1 MDEGP
6 AQMHYM
12 PARFRSLAGGGW
24 VTISSRDVHKS
35 LMPMPGMGGG
45 GEGANESA
53 VSGGAM
59 KDEVKIN
66 LAHGDPDGERSCD
79 LVHYKSSSNK
89 LVCSPR
95 AVDCCLDGL
104 TAQELARVSHGCP
117 SVKPELNVEV
127 NGQRLTWGSVGK
139 HGRDTLTDKSLE
151 VRYGQTPTIVAV
163 EPAEVRPGELITVYG
178 RTCFGDVWKKDE
190 DDGSSLRDDP
200 DALRDLFSV
209 EASAREDPRQE
220 IGLEKSLYKV
230 LIGGLPCEV
239 RDPLTNRYYR
249 SERGDGPYMRKWY
262 TECGPVNGWFQC
274 RVPQDIEPGVH
285 LLHYET
291 YTRGNAV
298 ILSEALRWNASD
310 ASKGY
315 VLSVVDD
322 KSEDEDPPRVYNIT
336 KLSKNESKQRL
347 LVEGASLDAPNIVVE
362 LDGKRCGGK
371 KVVSRSRIEV
381 ECSGSAGANSQYH
394 YGPPAWL
401 REDWVFKDKNN
412 NFVGGK
418 AWSKAL
424 HVLKQ
429 RGERYNPLADEVMD
443 ALSSALA
450 TNGIV
455 RGYKI
460 EKVQRYLASPS
471 VGSPYASGV
480 KAAHAGLIR
489 HGSIRNA
496 VFERVSGVITAKANG
511 RMRVSIA
518 NQAGNSMV
526 LRVRHVS
533 DNLNLLKPWLLVS
546 KFWGSKYG
554 NQYDFSPWFSV
565 RGNEK
570 YYMEFLMNLDPRHRR
585 KDGGF
590 NVKMEFSYDAGNPA
604 GSIGQIT
611 HTTMPHV
618 PKRAR
623 GGDYVVRFSGAS
635 KTAIKFAHNATSSR
649 GNFEWKLFSGGKTI
663 EFNSKNSL
671 HAREHVRKVRDALR
685 WANCTA
691 LPEGSKMWDAD
702 STHSSH
708 PFDVEDRWLTV
719 RDTQTFKHPTTNWN
733 IILHR
738 RMGGFRGASIDWST
752 SYCSTHSQK
761 FDLSSLPPGRV
772 ITPSSHFDVPASSR
786 ATTNNFLNFAY
797 KVTQGTRATLLL
809 RLKYRSG
816 KRDISTT
823 CAVLLTHEQARGN
836 VNNFDHPACVD
847 LRSVFQ
853 NDGEWHFISFNWR
866 TALAGGE
873 YAPSYLGEALFP
885 HKVQVQLDGIGVGA
899 QRFLSKCPNKQRLA
913 EMYVG
918 DEGSELRGHLW
929 LDSVSVTR
937 ERYSPQ
943 RVKTPSA
950 QLGGMQE
957 GIHAITDI
965 DYSVVSRSDGSKC
978 KSLSDCD
985 IIVSLRQVKK
995 CVDAQSRGDF
1005 NISPVLLSK
1014 KSPNPSP
1021 KPQSRVSCG
1030 GHYAASCSA
1039 CPWKGRKWKGSR
1051 WCNGECEW
1059 SIVGGRGTCVLPP
1072 APTPPAMA
1080 VMDGTS
1086 STRGTVTVRST
1097 EGTMTQFSTSARSSE
1112 VQDALRHVLG
1122 AHDGGFMVSPS
1133 MDLFDVCGVSAHRMR
1148 SAYASDLESIQARYK
1163 EVVDGVPLGT
1173 LPKSSRGRTA
1183 ENDAGLLNITV
1194 NVSGG
1199 LAEIVALDESSDFI
1213 GMVPLNTRTDLDVR
1227 ALIRGGDA
1235 VLSTAVVKD
1244 GDAVVPCF
1252 VSPDLMSATG
1262 LKQVPNGQAFV
1273 GDASCHII
1281 VPHEEVASDATVHA
1295 PTELNQDGLP
1305 ALGESVSQ
1313 SSPTDQKSRRDV
1325 ETIRRRSVSNSL
1337 KFPGHDTWAKRDLSM
1352 NRSDL
1357 ERLTVTVVGSG
1368 TRVHNGAAHRR
1379 AANHARKLLETEL
1392 VAKDAGQG
1400 SLTNTK
1406 SKYEFPAGAGRFS
1419 DPSTWGAR
1427 GVPDQNSTDML
1438 FIPAG
1443 FNLTLDVADT
1453 YFRVWVIEGHLHFQ
1467 RGMNITMQAEII
1479 VINGDDAHF
1488 SIGSETHPFEDQ
1500 ANIIMHGHWRSLG
1513 LPKYGVKCISL
1524 TSGRLTFYGQH
1535 VTPWMELAT
1544 TAAANANVISVR
1556 SKEGKSPDLAG
1567 WKPGASIVVTSTSYG
1582 DRSCR
1587 QDRADACQPEERVI
1601 QSVTPR
1607 GNFADIT
1614 LDRPLKYEHLGESVN
1629 VAGSPRG
1636 ATIERRAEVMLLTRN
1651 INVRG
1656 TTEHN
1661 GYKLVGFGAHTMM
1674 MSGQMVLKNV
1684 EFGPNVGQAFQL
1696 GRYAI
1701 HYHTPNEKM
1710 FKYGFTATNN
1720 EAVLGD
1726 CSNAQSFQLRAFTFQ
1741 GRAIAGHP
1749 KADRFVVDPASSE
1762 GTSRYIAVKHTTNHG
1777 EPPYCKMVRFTIAR
1791 NGNGTCI
1798 ARADSA
1804 RYKIG
1809 ECDVDYAT
1817 YVRKWDSGYKRQK
1830 LASTNSAHGYGMD
1843 SLVVSNGPWVQ
1854 GADQRLSRVE
1864 GVSVHQSNNRA
1875 IAVHGSYRL
1884 NIINNVAYNIL
1895 GHGMFV
1901 EDGVEMWNLFKDN
1914 VVSLVHRSFSLL
1926 NTDQT
1931 PAAFWISNANNF
1943 FIGNRVSSSNHHGYW
1958 FDPPRAPTGPS
1969 SRTLTGPLEVQQL
1982 STRTVPLGQFENNRA
1997 HSNGH
2002 SGLWIDKITT
2012 ALPQGGR
2019 LRMYMVGTHVWNNG
2033 RNGFGMITD
2042 VGHLQIVNTFAMGNG
2057 IDIMYIKSTGETW
2070 AMPKN
2075 GWSGNLVYN
2084 ATLRG
2089 DPKRNTQAIGCPH
2102 GGWVTFND
2110 VLISGYQSR
2119 LPPIHHCAVCPGFKG
2134 GMEVRFMNM
2143 KFVDSDTRRL
2153 RGGSTTPRTRIL
2165 WNGYNSNLLLDVDG
2179 TLSGS
2184 PGPRWAH
2191 SVKGASYDPKN
2202 RPTGHFPPE
2211 HCTLNDHIGGVVCD
2225 ANTVSLREVQWRRI
2239 NPMTLIPMAM
2249 QTAPDQKAG
2258 QVNFYHY
2265 DHIERRFNWRTT
2277 LVMVK
2282 SPNAKPYIHNFTF
2295 KFETWQID
2303 DPEAWY
2309 MEVRELQPDEWA
2321 IMRFPTFRNPWRWG
2335 LNSRIPAVTLNNYNQ
2350 SDYSFN
2356 ESKAITATSNEWLS
2370 WKDHKFG
2377 DHTYLPVVETRDA
2390 NVKPDPGLLD
2400 IMISGKREHGWRQS
2414 HALGAKYDGTRE
2426 DMPVC
2431 TTKCAS
2437 SAKSTCGMK
2446 RYNCAPG
2453 DKKRCLPMEKP
2464 ANCFDNRP
2472 APEVDPEPKTFSWCE
2487 SNEVWSPP
2495 AFGDDVTIKAGWTV
2509 ILDET
2514 CLVTNITRHV
2524 DLYGSLL
2531 LRDPGAGKTI
2541 KFRAQTIHVAAGIGY
2556 LEAGDQD
2563 DPISHGDVRIE
2574 LYGNRFSN
2582 ARMGYGM
2589 ETKYIAVLGHLS
2601 LVGKANVEQ
2610 TWSTLRSDAP
2620 AGSSTIETKACGG
2633 WNTGDTLMIG
2643 GAMHNWTGIRHAWYL
2658 SAERCDI
2665 SSIAVASEGC
2675 VIRCTSSFNFTHSG
2689 PAQKHEASFGGMPVT
2704 LMHSRSRGGRVQ
2716 VVGMEDKNK
2725 ALAEQHYGAVLA
2737 ILKPKKK
2744 GFDYAMAKRFK
2755 MEFKTPERINAAIEG
2770 IKYDPPDECRRSQGS
2785 AVIVNVNFAHCGQ
2798 RHSSRACVSFAAGMG
2813 AEYQATFAE
2822 TTSMALVAN
2831 NTFADAYNFAVSAA
2845 GNGIIIENNAIAQT
2859 YHGGFEVSGA
2869 NNTLSNNAAVRLFDD
2884 VTDYFHDVGSVGF
2897 KLSGSGKWY
2906 TNVVASVQYTGFKIS
2921 GYPCEMMT
2929 PDVEDEASGVRAVT
2943 TVPDAPMMRGLRAYG
2958 GMVGVNLQG
2967 GRTRMVTREPAE
2979 AYAPLECRQWSDFE
2993 IRSML
2998 WYGVTTFGQG
3008 KTSIVLKNF
3017 NLWDTGLGFA
3027 LWLVNGGSAAGSSSE
3042 RGHFA
3047 EISDT
3052 TIIGSATRCRND
3064 GIGFPAFYLRAEP
3077 YRPDQGVKTPSRFG
3091 GTTLRNIRFRDFGA
3105 CGKNGVQQNYAL
3117 VNAMNRGRYVWVY
3130 YDNANP
3136 VRSSGLS
3143 FKGVPFENR
3152 LLMIH
3157 PSRGRI
3163 GNMKWGCAQM
3173 YCDGHRN
3180 TFVMDEDGS
3189 LLGDNAAFG
3198 TVLPENEIGWFK
3210 KLAYVDPLNR
3220 DILED
3225 LVPFTHQ
3232 WLPNGT
3238 KLTPMRGKL
3247 YDEPG
3252 HLKMGCRKEVS
3263 WQAWLCP
3270 EHRHRQIVH
3279 ESLDVDHANRRISPT
3294 SVLTELPSQSKRFMS
3309 LYTGPAK
3316 YGGDWAGKITRHN
3329 TLWITGHVGATHT
3342 IHHSSTNPS
3351 ISRVTFADATEDE
3364 AVHVKLYYG
3373 VPNRVDVYVDGR
3385 YVPPLANIT
3394 WDQPDVPDISSSG
3407 TLETM
3412 PHGANFYNRLN
3423 GYLEFVLRGP
3433 KEVQIRVSNI
3443 VVLSATVTVTEDT
3456 FFVPGIKALVN
3467 NIRLL
3472 LNIPEERIAVAGVG
3486 DFKLAKQIAKTETS
3500 SLGSS
3505 GNSTEHTIELLIEEP
3520 TTTQLSSSEEDV
3532 ENVDPVA
3539 EANAYVNSSS
3549 ELTSLARRLQQNAQN
3564 LTLGTALGLTNST
3577 LPIEKSPIDV
3587 VVGWTC
3593 ETRAYNDGTCD
3604 CDCGAWDPDCD
3615 GGQTILR
3622 GCPSHAEINRTGTP
3636 FEFAN
3641 SVRAYCVNNSDVVT
3655 CGLAVPPDD
3664 LCNEWPCVDSA
3675 PSDALVS
3682 YLQRASSNAL
3692 TCVKRQSSPNAVHTG
3707 ECALSMLDERGNTLE
3722 PIQSWNFTD
3731 LPASPQSQTSSSVPS
3746 SSRPDVPPP
3755 VPSSPRP
3762 DVPAPVPSSPRPDA
3776 PHRGPS
3782 RESAQARRDRR
3793 RNDRARRRQSIRRL
3807 QRKIARRFS
3816 VSQEDLRNATTLSSI
3831 VELAQAE
3838 VQEAQ
3843 RSVSTLQTKYV
3854 SAKALYKGN
3863 RTATNKAARR
3873 RAKINLR
3880 NGRKQLRRTSKKLE
3894 LLEEL
3899 SRALT
3904 TPEQGGTFALGMGNP
3919 RGRENSMLVVAVAIG
3934 ACAMAFIA
3942 VRSHRR
3948 ANERLYVDESTP
3960 LLSRRT

>member
-1 MDEGP
+1 MSTAAGAAHGGGASMDEGP

-12 PARFRSLAGGGW
+12 PDRFRSLAGGGW
-24 VTISSRDVHKS
+24 LTISSRDVHKS
-35 LMPMPGMGGG
+35 LMPMPGMRGG
-45 GEGANESA
+45 GEGVNESA

-59 KDEVKIN
+59 KDEVKID

-79 LVHYKSSSNK
+79 LVHYKSSSNE

-104 TAQELARVSHGCP
+104 TAQELAGVSDGCP
-117 SVKPELNVEV
+117 SVRPELNVEV
-127 NGQRLTWGSVGK
+127 NGQRLTWGSAGRN
-139 HGRDTLTDKSLE
+139 GRDTLTDESLK
-151 VRYGQTPTIVAV
+151 VSHGQTPTIVAV

-230 LIGGLPCEV
+230 LIGDLPCEV

-249 SERGDGPYMRKWY
+249 SERGDGPYTGKWH

-274 RVPQDIEPGVH
+274 RVPQDIDSGLH

-336 KLSKNESKQRL
+336 QLSKDESKRRL

-362 LDGKRCGGK
+362 LDGERCGGT
-371 KVVSRSRIEV
+371 KVVSRSGIEV
-381 ECSGSAGANSQYH
+381 ECSGSAGASSQYH

-412 NFVGGK
+412 KFVGGK
-418 AWSKAL
+418 AWSNAL

-460 EKVQRYLASPS
+460 EKVQQYLTSPS
-471 VGSPYASGV
+471 VGSPYVEATSGM

-489 HGSIRNA
+489 HRRIRNA

-511 RMRVSIA
+511 RMRVAIA
-518 NQAGNSMV
+518 NAAGNNMV

-533 DNLNLLKPWLLVS
+533 DNLNVFKPWLLVS
-546 KFWGSKYG
+546 KFWGTRYSRQNIYRYG
-554 NQYDFSPWFSV
+554 FSQWFSV

-570 YYMEFLMNLDPRHRR
+570 YYMEFLMNLDPRYLHNF
-585 KDGGF
+585 GGF
-590 NVKMEFSYDAGNPA
+590 DVKMEFSYDAGNSA
-604 GSIGQIT
+604 GSIGPLT
-611 HTTMPHV
+611 HTTTPHM

-635 KTAIKFAHNATSSR
+635 NTAIRFAHNATSSR
-649 GNFEWKLFSGGKTI
+649 SNFEWKLFSGGKTI
-663 EFNSKNSL
+663 EFNTKNWL
-671 HAREHVRKVRDALR
+671 HAREHVRKVREALR
-685 WANCTA
+685 WAHCTA
-691 LPEGSKMWDAD
+691 LPADSKLWDAD

-708 PFDVEDRWLTV
+708 PFDVENRWLMV
-719 RDTQTFKHPTTNWN
+719 RDTQTFKQPTTDWN
-733 IILHR
+733 FIWQR

-786 ATTNNFLNFAY
+786 ATTNKFLNFAY

-816 KRDISTT
+816 NRDISTT
-823 CAVLLTHEQARGN
+823 CAVLLTHEQATGN
-836 VNNFDHPACVD
+836 VKNFDHPACVD
-847 LRSVFQ
+847 LRSVFKD
-853 NDGEWHFISFNWR
+853 DGEWHFISFDWR

-873 YAPSYLGEALFP
+873 YAPSYLGEAMFP

-899 QRFLSKCPNKQRLA
+899 QRFLGKCPNKQRLA

-929 LDSVSVTR
+929 LDSVSVTQ

-943 RVKTPSA
+943 RVETPSA

-957 GIHAITDI
+957 GVHAITDI
-965 DYSVVSRSDGSKC
+965 EYSVISRSDGSKC

-985 IIVSLRQVKK
+985 IIVSLRQVKR
-995 CVDAQSRGDF
+995 CIDAQSRGDF
-1005 NISPVLLSK
+1005 NISPMVMSQT
-1014 KSPNPSP
+1014 SPNPQP
-1021 KPQSRVSCG
+1021 ARVSCG
-1030 GHYAASCSA
+1030 RHYAANCST
-1039 CPWKGRKWKGSR
+1039 CPWKVSAEGVRGRWMGHKYCKGA
-1051 WCNGECEW
+1051 CEW
-1059 SIVGGRGTCVLPP
+1059 RWHGRINAGGTCVSKP
-1072 APTPPAMA
+1072 APTPPAIT
-1080 VMDGTS
+1080 VTDRTS
-1086 STRGTVTVRST
+1086 STRGTVTAQIT
-1097 EGTMTQFSTSARSSE
+1097 GGTMTQFSTSANSSQ

-1133 MDLFDVCGVSAHRMR
+1133 MDLFDACGVSAHRMR
-1148 SAYASDLESIQARYK
+1148 NAHASDLESIQARYK
-1163 EVVDGVPLGT
+1163 EVVNGVPLGM

-1199 LAEIVALDESSDFI
+1199 LAEIVATDESSDFI
-1213 GMVPLNTRTDLDVR
+1213 GMVPLDTRTDLDVR
-1227 ALIRGGDA
+1227 ALIRGDDA
-1235 VLSTAVVKD
+1235 ILATAVVMD
-1244 GDAVVPCF
+1244 GDTVVPCS

-1262 LKQVPNGQAFV
+1262 FKQVPNGQAFV

-1295 PTELNQDGLP
+1295 PTELNQDGFP
-1305 ALGESVSQ
+1305 SLGESESQ
-1313 SSPTDQKSRRDV
+1313 SSPTDQKRRRDF

-1352 NRSDL
+1352 SRSDL
-1357 ERLTVTVVGSG
+1357 GRLTVTVVGFG
-1368 TRVHNGAAHRR
+1368 ARVHNGAAHRR
-1379 AANHARKLLETEL
+1379 AANHARKLLKTEL

-1400 SLTNTK
+1400 SLNNTK

-1419 DPSTWGAR
+1419 DPSTWGPR

-1453 YFRVWVIEGHLHFQ
+1453 YFRVWVIEGHLNFQ
-1467 RGMNITMQAEII
+1467 RGMNITMQAEMI

-1488 SIGSETHPFEDQ
+1488 SIGSETRPFEDQ

-1544 TAAANANVISVR
+1544 TASANANVISVR
-1556 SKEGKSPDLAG
+1556 SKEGKTPDLAG

-1582 DRSCR
+1582 DRRCR
-1587 QDRADACQPEERVI
+1587 QNRTDDCQPEERVI
-1601 QSVTPR
+1601 ESVTPR
-1607 GNFADIT
+1607 DNFADIT

-1710 FKYGFTATNN
+1710 FKYGLTA
-1720 EAVLGD
+1720 
-1726 CSNAQSFQLRAFTFQ
+1726 SN
-1741 GRAIAGHP
+1741 
-1749 KADRFVVDPASSE
+1749 DP
-1762 GTSRYIAVKHTTNHG
+1762 R
-1777 EPPYCKMVRFTIAR
+1777 M
-1791 NGNGTCI
+1791 
-1798 ARADSA
+1798 
-1804 RYKIG
+1804 
-1809 ECDVDYAT
+1809 
-1817 YVRKWDSGYKRQK
+1817 
-1830 LASTNSAHGYGMD
+1830 
-1843 SLVVSNGPWVQ
+1843 Q

-1875 IAVHGSYRL
+1875 IAVHGCYRL

-1958 FDPPRAPTGPS
+1958 FDPPGGPTGPS
-1969 SRTLTGPLEVQQL
+1969 SRTLTGPLEIQKL
-1982 STRTVPLGQFENNRA
+1982 STRRVPLGQFENNRA

-2002 SGLWIDKITT
+2002 SGLWIDQINT
-2012 ALPQGGR
+2012 ALQQGGR

-2033 RNGFGMITD
+2033 INGFGMITG

-2057 IDIMYIKSTGETW
+2057 IDIMYIKSTGATW
-2070 AMPKN
+2070 AMPTN

-2110 VLISGYQSR
+2110 ILISGYQSR

-2153 RGGSTTPRTRIL
+2153 RGGSTTSRPRVF

-2191 SVKGASYDPKN
+2191 SVKGASDDPRN

-2239 NPMTLIPMAM
+2239 KPMTLIPMAM
-2249 QTAPDQKAG
+2249 QTAPDQNAG

-2295 KFETWQID
+2295 KFKTWQID
-2303 DPEAWY
+2303 DPDAWY
-2309 MEVRELQPDEWA
+2309 MEVRELQPNEWA
-2321 IMRFPTFRNPWRWG
+2321 IMRFPTLRNPWRWN

-2356 ESKAITATSNEWLS
+2356 ESKAITTTSNEWLN
-2370 WKDHKFG
+2370 WKDHKLG
-2377 DHTYLPVVETRDA
+2377 EHTYLPVVETRDV
-2390 NVKPDPGLLD
+2390 NIKPDPGLLD
-2400 IMISGKREHGWRQS
+2400 IMISGKREQGWTQS
-2414 HALGAKYDGTRE
+2414 YALGANYDGTRE

-2431 TTKCAS
+2431 TTSCGS

-2446 RYNCAPG
+2446 RYNCRPG

-2472 APEVDPEPKTFSWCE
+2472 IPEVDPEPKTFSWCD

-2495 AFGDDVTIKAGWTV
+2495 AFGDDVMIKAGWTV

-2563 DPISHGDVRIE
+2563 DPISNGDVRIE

-2601 LVGKANVEQ
+2601 LVGKASVEQ

-2620 AGSSTIETKACGG
+2620 AGSSTIETTACGG

-2643 GAMHNWTGIRHAWYL
+2643 GAMHNWTGIKHAWFL

-2675 VIRCTSSFNFTHSG
+2675 VIRCTSSFNYTHSG
-2689 PAQKHEASFGGMPVT
+2689 PAQKHEVSFGGMPVT
-2704 LMHSRSRGGRVQ
+2704 LMHRRSRGGRVQ

-2725 ALAEQHYGAVLA
+2725 ALAEQHYGAVIT

-2744 GFDYAMAKRFK
+2744 GYDAKLAKRFK
-2755 MEFKTPERINAAIEG
+2755 IELKTPERMQAATESM
-2770 IKYDPPDECRRSQGS
+2770 KHDPPPECHRRQGS

-2798 RHSSRACVSFAAGMG
+2798 RHASRACVSFAAGIG
-2813 AEYQATFAE
+2813 AEYRATFAE

-2845 GNGIIIENNAIAQT
+2845 GDGIIIENNAIAQT
-2859 YHGGFEVSGA
+2859 YHGGFAVSGA
-2869 NNTLSNNAAVRLFDD
+2869 NNTMSNNAAVRLFDD
-2884 VTDYFHDVGSVGF
+2884 VSDYFHDIGSVGF

-2906 TNVVASVQYTGFKIS
+2906 TNVVASVQYTGFKIP

-2929 PDVEDEASGVRAVT
+2929 PDVEDEGLDVRAVT
-2943 TVPDAPMMRGLRAYG
+2943 TVPAEPTMRDLRAYG
-2958 GMVGVNLQG
+2958 GMVGVNLRG
-2967 GRTRMVTREPAE
+2967 GRTRMVTREPVE
-2979 AYAPLECRQWSDFE
+2979 AYAPLECRQWRDFE
-2993 IRSML
+2993 IRSMV

-3017 NLWDTGLGFA
+3017 NIWDTGLGFA
-3027 LWLVNGGSAAGSSSE
+3027 LWMVNGGSAAGSSSE

-3052 TIIGSATRCRND
+3052 TIIGSASRCRND
-3064 GIGFPAFYLRAEP
+3064 GIGFPAFYLTAEP

-3105 CGKNGVQQNYAL
+3105 CEKKGVRQVHQKNYAL
-3117 VNAMNRGRYVWVY
+3117 VNAMNRGRYAWVY

-3157 PSRGRI
+3157 PSWGRI
-3163 GNMKWGCAQM
+3163 GNGKWGCAQM

-3198 TVLPENEIGWFK
+3198 TILPENEIGWFK
-3210 KLAYVDPLNR
+3210 KLAYIDPLSR

-3252 HLKMGCRKEVS
+3252 HLKMGCRKEAS

-3270 EHRHRQIVH
+3270 EHRHRQIIH
-3279 ESLDVDHANRRISPT
+3279 ESLDGDHTKRRISPT

-3316 YGGDWAGKITRHN
+3316 YGGNWAGKITRHN

-3407 TLETM
+3407 SLETM

-3486 DFKLAKQIAKTETS
+3486 DFKLAKQIAKTEVS

-3505 GNSTEHTIELLIEEP
+3505 GDSTEHVIELLIEEA

-3532 ENVDPVA
+3532 EDVDPVA
-3539 EANAYVNSSS
+3539 EANAYSNSSS
-3549 ELTSLARRLQQNAQN
+3549 ELTSLARRVQQNAKN
-3564 LTLGTALGLTNST
+3564 LTLGTALGLANST
-3577 LPIEKSPIDV
+3577 LPVEKSPIDMV
-3587 VVGWTC
+3587 AGWTC
-3593 ETRAYNDGTCD
+3593 ETRMYNDGTCD

-3622 GCPSHAEINRTGTP
+3622 GCPSHAEINSTGTP

-3655 CGLAVPPDD
+3655 CSLAVPPDD
-3664 LCNEWPCVDSA
+3664 LCNEWPCVDSD

-3682 YLQRASSNAL
+3682 YLQRASSNEL
-3692 TCVKRQSSPNAVHTG
+3692 KCVKRQSSPHAMHTG
-3707 ECALSMLDERGNTLE
+3707 ECALSMLDERGDTLE
-3722 PIQSWNFTD
+3722 PILSWNSTD
-3731 LPASPQSQTSSSVPS
+3731 LPASPQPQTSSSVPS
-3746 SSRPDVPPP
+3746 SPHPDVPSPVPSSPRPDVPAPVPSSPRPDAPAP

-3793 RNDRARRRQSIRRL
+3793 RDDRARQRRSIRRL
-3807 QRKIARRFS
+3807 QRQIARRFS
-3816 VSQEDLRNATTLSSI
+3816 ISQEDLRNATTLSSI

-3838 VQEAQ
+3838 AQDAQ
-3843 RSVSTLQTKYV
+3843 RSVPTLQTKYE

-3863 RTATNKAARR
+3863 STAINKAVRR
-3873 RAKINLR
+3873 QAKINLR
-3880 NGRKQLRRTSKKLE
+3880 VGRKQLRRANKKLE

-3899 SRALT
+3899 SKALT
-3904 TPEQGGTFALGMGNP
+3904 TPEQGGTFALGIGNP
-3919 RGRENSMLVVAVAIG
+3919 RGRENSMLVVVVAMG
-3934 ACAMAFIA
+3934 ACAMASLA

-3948 ANERLYVDESTP
+3948 ANKRLYVDESTA
-3960 LLSRRT
+3960 LLRNRRRF